1 MNPPQFTPEQ
11 RTALAEAIYSGQKME
26 AIKQLRDASGLG
38 LKEAKDVVEKLEG
51 ELRAEHPE
59 RFSSKA
65 SKSCVTSKSRFKD

>member
-1 MNPPQFTPEQ
+1 M
-11 RTALAEAIYSGQKME
+11 ADAIYSGQKIL

-59 RFSSKA
+59 RF
-65 SKSCVTSKSRFKD
+65 TSKSSKSGCTSIVMLLVVAVGLLVFFLRR